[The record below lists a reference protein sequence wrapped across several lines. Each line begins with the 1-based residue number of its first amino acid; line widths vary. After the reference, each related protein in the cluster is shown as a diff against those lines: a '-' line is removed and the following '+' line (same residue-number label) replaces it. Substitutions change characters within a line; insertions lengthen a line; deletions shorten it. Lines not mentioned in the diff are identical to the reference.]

1 MKPLFVSLAVIVLA
15 VAPAAAQ
22 PYQRPYSPPRNPNY
36 GSGPGDM
43 RPRAPKPEK
52 PDEPINTAMDEP
64 WKWLLAACVVGM
76 IVYTMWRLW
85 SEASKVRP
93 KRARQPWEI
102 E

>member
-1 MKPLFVSLAVIVLA
+1 MKSLLLSLAVTLLSV
-15 VAPAAAQ
+15 VPAAAQ
-22 PYQRPYSPPRNPNY
+22 PYERPYHPLRNPNY

-43 RPRAPKPEK
+43 RPRAPKPETNE
-52 PDEPINTAMDEP
+52 EPVTTPMDEQ
-64 WKWLLAACVVGM
+64 WKWLLGACVVGM